1 MNDAIYPYAVS
12 TMSPTEYYDLLKI
25 YLICL
30 VFHLFYNLGM

>member
-1 MNDAIYPYAVS
+1 MNDAIYTYAVS

-30 VFHLFYNLGM
+30 VFHLFY